1 MIKILLFIL
10 IMTGSSLQF
19 LYGQTGEPV
28 KFTAEEI
35 RWLNEHQNLRL
46 GVDPDW
52 PPFEFIEESGV
63 YNGMCSEVVKLMVQ
77 RLNAKMEVMPNLS
90 WDGVIQKAKA
100 RELDILPCAT
110 ETPERTEFLN
120 FTRPHLSFPVV
131 VITLDN
137 APFISGLHDLYG
149 KKVAVV
155 KNYFTQD
162 LLEREYPDIDLVL
175 PKTALEALEAVSTG
189 QVDAFVDNLVTAS
202 YLIKKHFFTNLKVA
216 ATTPHQFAL
225 AFGVRK
231 DWPLLVSILDKKLQT
246 ITQPEYNAIY
256 KKWISIRY
264 EHGVDMAEI
273 WRTTFKIGVV
283 VLIILAFILYW
294 NRRLTKEIVRRR
306 QVEEALRKLSRAVEQ
321 SPNMMTITDLGGTIE
336 FVNPAFSNITGYSYD
351 EVIGQNPR
359 LLKSGKHPPQFYED
373 LWNTIGKGEVWHGE
387 FINKRKN
394 GELYWELATIS
405 SVRDQAGEM
414 THYLAI
420 TEDITQRKQTED
432 SLRAE
437 EFKNKKLQQLDKLK
451 DEFLANTSHE
461 LRTPLNGIIGI
472 AESLIDGATGE
483 LPETTRANLLMIMM
497 SGKRLATLVNDILD
511 FSKLKHQQLELQL
524 KPVGLREIVDVVVT
538 LSQPLV
544 LNKPVQLIN
553 AISPDLPLAQAD
565 ENRLQQILHNL
576 LGNAIKFTENGQVE
590 ISAKEVDQRLELVI
604 SDTGIGIEEDNF
616 SRIFESFEQAEG
628 STARM
633 YGGTGLGLAVTKQL
647 VQLHGGEIWVKSTLG
662 QGSQFF
668 FTLPIAEKNASRSEK
683 KTLSTSSTSTVQTTS
698 RVEVAVLMDTLQQ
711 EKASVSSEGQKN
723 ILIVDDEPVNL
734 QVLNNYL
741 SLQNYHMVL
750 AQSGMEALN
759 FINEGFQPDAILLD
773 VMMPQMTGYEVT
785 QKLREK
791 WQADELPILLLTAKN
806 QVTDLVTGLEVGA
819 SDYLT
824 KPISKDELLA
834 RLKTHLHIKELQV
847 EAVRLGAIEAINKMM
862 VESIQYAQII
872 QSALLPNA
880 EMVKTYLPKSFFLW
894 MPRELVGGD
903 MLYAESVA
911 DGFIIAVI
919 DCTGHGVPGAFMT
932 MIAITSLRRIIR
944 DENCYEP
951 AKILKRLNFLVKTS
965 LQQETEHA
973 ESDDGL
979 DATIC
984 LVKQHEQRLIFAGA
998 KLPLYYIHN
1007 DKLTVIKG
1015 DKQSLGYKKSD
1026 LNFTFTN
1033 HTVNIEEGMSFYLS
1047 SDGFLDQLGGSKR
1060 FRFANK
1066 RFKNLLL
1073 ENYQYTFDEQS
1084 ERLLQAFNEYKGD
1097 NDRQDDV
1104 TVVGFGF

>member
-1 MIKILLFIL
+1 MLKRLLFIL
-10 IMTGSSLQF
+10 IMTGFSLQV
-19 LYGQTGEPV
+19 LSGQTAEPV
-28 KFTAEEI
+28 KFTEKEI
-35 RWLNEHQNLRL
+35 TWLNEHQILRL

-52 PPFEFIEESGV
+52 PPFEFTKESGV
-63 YNGMCSEVVKLMVQ
+63 YNGMCSEVVKLMDQ
-77 RLNAKMEVMPNLS
+77 RLSAEMKVMPNLS
-90 WDGVIQKAKA
+90 SWAEVIQKAKA

-110 ETPERTEFLN
+110 ETPERAQFLN

-155 KNYFTQD
+155 KNYFTQE

-175 PKTALEALEAVSTG
+175 PKTALEALEMVSTG

-231 DWPLLVSILDKKLQT
+231 DWPLLVNILDKKLQL
-246 ITQPEYNAIY
+246 ITQQEYNAIY
-256 KKWISIRY
+256 HKWISIRY

-273 WRTTFKIGVV
+273 WRTTFKIGAV

-321 SPNMMTITDLGGTIE
+321 SPNMMTITDLEGTIE
-336 FVNPAFSNITGYSYD
+336 FVNPAFSKITGYSYD

-359 LLKSGKHPPQFYED
+359 LLKSGEHPPQFYED
-373 LWNTIGKGEVWHGE
+373 LWNTIGKGEVWQGE

-420 TEDITQRKQTED
+420 TEDITQRKQTEE

-483 LPETTRANLLMIMM
+483 LPETTRANLLMIMV

-524 KPVGLREIVDVVVT
+524 KPVGLREIVDVVLT

-576 LGNAIKFTENGQVE
+576 LGNAIKFTEKGQVE
-590 ISAKEVDQRLELVI
+590 ISAKVMNQRLELVV
-604 SDTGIGIEEDNF
+604 SDTGIGIEEDKF

-628 STARM
+628 STGRI

-647 VQLHGGEIWVKSTLG
+647 VELHGGEIWVKSKLE

-668 FTLPIAEKNASRSEK
+668 FTLPIAEENASHSEN
-683 KTLSTSSTSTVQTTS
+683 KTLSTSTVQTTS
-698 RVEVAVLMDTLQQ
+698 RIDAAVLMDNTPQQ
-711 EKASVSSEGQKN
+711 EKASVSAEGQKN

-750 AQSGMEALN
+750 AKSGMEALN
-759 FINEGFQPDAILLD
+759 LINEGFQPDAILLD

-806 QVTDLVTGLEVGA
+806 QVTDLVTGLEAGA

-847 EAVRLGAIEAINKMM
+847 EAVRLVAIEAVNKMM
-862 VESIQYAQII
+862 MESIQYAKII
-872 QSALLPNA
+872 QSALLPNSA
-880 EMVKTYLPKSFFLW
+880 MVKTYLPKSFFLW

-973 ESDDGL
+973 ESDEGL
-979 DATIC
+979 DAAIC
-984 LVKQHEQRLIFAGA
+984 LVKAHEQRLIFAGA
-998 KLPLYYIHN
+998 KLPLYYIYN

-1026 LNFTFTN
+1026 LNFTFSN

-1047 SDGFLDQLGGSKR
+1047 SDGFLDQLGGAKR

-1073 ENYQYTFDEQS
+1073 ENHHYTFDEQS

>member
-1 MIKILLFIL
+1 MLKRLLFIL
-10 IMTGSSLQF
+10 IMTGFSLQV
-19 LYGQTGEPV
+19 LSGQTAEPV
-28 KFTAEEI
+28 KFTEKEI
-35 RWLNEHQNLRL
+35 TWLNEHQILRL

-52 PPFEFIEESGV
+52 PPFEFTKESGV
-63 YNGMCSEVVKLMVQ
+63 YNGMCSEVVKLMDQ
-77 RLNAKMEVMPNLS
+77 RLSAEMKVMPNLS
-90 WDGVIQKAKA
+90 SWAEVIQKAKA

-110 ETPERTEFLN
+110 ETPERAQFLN

-137 APFISGLHDLYG
+137 AHFISGLHDLYG

-175 PKTALEALEAVSTG
+175 PKTALEALEMVSTG

-202 YLIKKHFFTNLKVA
+202 YFIKKHFFTNLKVA

-231 DWPLLVSILDKKLQT
+231 DWPLLVNILDKKLQL
-246 ITQPEYNAIY
+246 ITQQEYNAIY
-256 KKWISIRY
+256 HKWISIRY

-273 WRTTFKIGVV
+273 WRTTFKIGAV

-321 SPNMMTITDLGGTIE
+321 SPNMMTITDLEGTIE
-336 FVNPAFSNITGYSYD
+336 FVNPAFSKITGYSYD

-359 LLKSGKHPPQFYED
+359 LLKSGEHPPQFYED
-373 LWNTIGKGEVWHGE
+373 LWNTIGKGEVWQGE

-394 GELYWELATIS
+394 GELYCELATIS

-420 TEDITQRKQTED
+420 TEDITQRKQTEE

-483 LPETTRANLLMIMM
+483 LPETTRANLLMIMV

-524 KPVGLREIVDVVVT
+524 KPVGLREIVDVVLT

-576 LGNAIKFTENGQVE
+576 LENAIKFTEKGQVE
-590 ISAKEVDQRLELVI
+590 ISAKVMNQRLELVV
-604 SDTGIGIEEDNF
+604 SDTGIGIEEDKF

-628 STARM
+628 STARI

-647 VQLHGGEIWVKSTLG
+647 VELHGGEIWVKSTLG

-668 FTLPIAEKNASRSEK
+668 FTLPIAEENASHSEN
-683 KTLSTSSTSTVQTTS
+683 KTLSTSTVQTTS
-698 RVEVAVLMDTLQQ
+698 RIDAAVLMDNTPQQ
-711 EKASVSSEGQKN
+711 EKASVSAEGQKN

-750 AQSGMEALN
+750 AKSGMEALN
-759 FINEGFQPDAILLD
+759 LINEGFQPDAILLD

-806 QVTDLVTGLEVGA
+806 QVTDLVTGLEAGA

-847 EAVRLGAIEAINKMM
+847 EAVRLVAIEAVNKMM
-862 VESIQYAQII
+862 MESIQYAKII
-872 QSALLPNA
+872 QSALLPNSA
-880 EMVKTYLPKSFFLW
+880 MVKTYLPKSFFLW

-973 ESDDGL
+973 ESDEGL
-979 DATIC
+979 DAAIC
-984 LVKQHEQRLIFAGA
+984 LVKAHEQRLIFAGA
-998 KLPLYYIHN
+998 KLPLYYIYN

-1026 LNFTFTN
+1026 LNFTFSN

-1047 SDGFLDQLGGSKR
+1047 SDGFLDQLGGAKR

-1073 ENYQYTFDEQS
+1073 ENHHYTFDEQS

>member
-1 MIKILLFIL
+1 MLKRLLFIL
-10 IMTGSSLQF
+10 IMTGFSLQV
-19 LYGQTGEPV
+19 LSGQTTEPV
-28 KFTAEEI
+28 KFTEEEI
-35 RWLNEHQNLRL
+35 TWLNEHQNLRL

-63 YNGMCSEVVKLMVQ
+63 YNGMCSEVVELLSQ
-77 RLNAKMEVMPNLS
+77 RFNAKMEVMPNLS
-90 WDGVIQKAKA
+90 WDGVIQKAKV
-100 RELDILPCAT
+100 RELDILPCVT
-110 ETPERTEFLN
+110 KTPERSNFLN

-137 APFISGLHDLYG
+137 APFISGLHDLYD
-149 KKVAVV
+149 KKVAVL
-155 KNYFTQD
+155 KNYATHE
-162 LLEREYPDIDLVL
+162 LLEREYPDIELVL
-175 PKTALEALEAVSTG
+175 LETALEALEAVSTG

-231 DWPLLVSILDKKLQT
+231 DWPLLVNILDKKLQT

-256 KKWISIRY
+256 HKWISIRY

-273 WRTTFKIGVV
+273 WRTTFKIGAV

-306 QVEEALRKLSRAVEQ
+306 QVEEELRKLSRAVEQ
-321 SPNMMTITDLGGTIE
+321 SPNMITITDLEGTIE
-336 FVNPAFSNITGYSYD
+336 FVNPAFLNITGYSYD
-351 EVIGQNPR
+351 EVIGQNRR

-373 LWNTIGKGEVWHGE
+373 LWNSIGKGEVWQGE

-405 SVRDQAGEM
+405 SIRNHAGEM

-483 LPETTRANLLMIMM
+483 LPETTQANLLMIMV

-511 FSKLKHQQLELQL
+511 FSKLKHQQLALQL
-524 KPVGLREIVDVVVT
+524 KPVGLREIVDVVLT

-590 ISAKEVDQRLELVI
+590 ISAKVVNRRLELVV
-604 SDTGIGIEEDNF
+604 SDTGIGIEEDHF
-616 SRIFESFEQAEG
+616 DRIFESFEQAEG

-647 VQLHGGEIWVKSTLG
+647 VQLHGGEIWVKSTLDE
-662 QGSQFF
+662 GSQFF
-668 FTLPIAEKNASRSEK
+668 FTLPIAEENASHSGE
-683 KTLSTSSTSTVQTTS
+683 KTLSTSTVQTTS
-698 RVEVAVLMDTLQQ
+698 RVDVAVLMDTLQQ

-734 QVLNNYL
+734 QVLKNYL
-741 SLQNYHMVL
+741 HSQNYQMVL
-750 AQSGMEALN
+750 AKSGPEAL
-759 FINEGFQPDAILLD
+759 IYIDEGFQPDAVLLD
-773 VMMPQMTGYEVT
+773 VMMPQMTGYEVA

-791 WQADELPILLLTAKN
+791 WPADELPILLLTAKN
-806 QVTDLVTGLEVGA
+806 QVTDLVTGLEAGA

-847 EAVRLGAIEAINKMM
+847 EAVRLGAIEAVNKMM
-862 VESIQYAQII
+862 MESIQYAQII

-880 EMVKTYLPKSFFLW
+880 EMVKTHLPKSFFLW

-984 LVKQHEQRLIFAGA
+984 LVKAHEQRLIFAGA

-1047 SDGFLDQLGGSKR
+1047 TDGFLDQLGGSKR

-1073 ENYQYTFDEQS
+1073 ENQRYTFDEQS
-1084 ERLLQAFNEYKGD
+1084 EKLLQAFNEYKGD

>member
-1 MIKILLFIL
+1 
-10 IMTGSSLQF
+10 
-19 LYGQTGEPV
+19 
-28 KFTAEEI
+28 
-35 RWLNEHQNLRL
+35 
-46 GVDPDW
+46 
-52 PPFEFIEESGV
+52 
-63 YNGMCSEVVKLMVQ
+63 MCSEVVELLSQ

-90 WDGVIQKAKA
+90 WDGVIQKAKV
-100 RELDILPCAT
+100 RELDILPCVT
-110 ETPERTEFLN
+110 ETPERAQFLN

-137 APFISGLHDLYG
+137 APFISGLHDLYD
-149 KKVAVV
+149 KNVAVV

-202 YLIKKHFFTNLKVA
+202 YLIKKHLFTNLKVA

-231 DWPLLVSILDKKLQT
+231 DWPLLVNILDKKLQT
-246 ITQPEYNAIY
+246 ITQQEYNAIY
-256 KKWISIRY
+256 QKWISIRY

-273 WRTTFKIGVV
+273 WRTTFKIGAV

-294 NRRLTKEIVRRR
+294 NRRLTKEIVRRK

-321 SPNMMTITDLGGTIE
+321 SPNMMFITDLEGTIE

-359 LLKSGKHPPQFYED
+359 LLKSGKRPPQFYED
-373 LWNTIGKGEVWHGE
+373 LWNTIGKGEVWQGE

-394 GELYWELATIS
+394 GELFWELATIS
-405 SVRDQAGEM
+405 SIRDHAGEI

-483 LPETTRANLLMIMM
+483 LPETTRANLLIIMV

-524 KPVGLREIVDVVVT
+524 KPVALREIVDIVLT
-538 LSQPLV
+538 LSQTLV

-590 ISAKEVDQRLELVI
+590 ISAKVVNQRLELVV
-604 SDTGIGIEEDNF
+604 SDTGIGIEEDKF
-616 SRIFESFEQAEG
+616 SRIFKSFEQVEG
-628 STARM
+628 STARI
-633 YGGTGLGLAVTKQL
+633 YGGTGLGLTVTKQL

-668 FTLPIAEKNASRSEK
+668 FTLPIAEENASHSGK
-683 KTLSTSSTSTVQTTS
+683 NTLSTSTVQTTS
-698 RVEVAVLMDTLQQ
+698 CVDVAVLMDNILQQ
-711 EKASVSSEGQKN
+711 KKASVSSEGQKN

-741 SLQNYHMVL
+741 SLQNYQMVL
-750 AQSGMEALN
+750 AKSGPEALI
-759 FINEGFQPDAILLD
+759 FIDEGFEPDAVLLD

-791 WQADELPILLLTAKN
+791 WPADELPILLLTAKN
-806 QVTDLVTGLEVGA
+806 QVTDLVTGLEAGA

-847 EAVRLGAIEAINKMM
+847 ESVRLGAIEAINKMM

-880 EMVKTYLPKSFFLW
+880 AMVKTYLPKSFFLW

-973 ESDDGL
+973 QSDEGL
-979 DATIC
+979 DAAIC
-984 LVKQHEQRLIFAGA
+984 LVKQDEQRLIFAGA

-1007 DKLTVIKG
+1007 EKLTLIKG

-1047 SDGFLDQLGGSKR
+1047 SDGFLDQLGGLKR
-1060 FRFANK
+1060 FRFSPK

-1073 ENYQYTFDEQS
+1073 ENHHYTFDEQS